1 MATPASPTGVPQR
14 LPIFALLIA
23 NAVSLVGSMLTSIAV
38 PWFVLLTTGSAAK
51 TGLTAFFSL
60 LPLVLGGFFGGALV
74 DRLGFKR
81 TSVGADL
88 LSGLAVAAIPL
99 LYATGRLAFWQLLI
113 LVFVRNLF
121 DIPGGTARQ
130 SMIPDLARAAAMDLG
145 RANAS
150 VESIRRFATLLGPP
164 LAGVLIAAMGQ
175 NNVLFLDAASFLVSA
190 AVVGLAVPALRCERS
205 GPVHYLSDLREGLRF
220 LRADRLVVALITVLA
235 LTNVLLNPLFIV
247 ILPVYANVTSGSA
260 LNLGLMIG
268 AFGGGTLAGA
278 ILFGLLGPRLPRRA
292 LLTGGMLVTG
302 LPLWLLST
310 LPPLPITAAAL
321 AVMGLALGPL
331 GPLAL
336 TVLGERTPDA
346 LRGRV
351 FGAFGTLANMWIP
364 LGVLET
370 GYLLD
375 AFGASAIIL
384 GLAVVYLIFS
394 LSTLFIPVFHQLRPP
409 AGTDDAPGP
418 PAPAAK
424 EAPPALLPEG

>member
-1 MATPASPTGVPQR
+1 MATPASSTGAHPR

-130 SMIPDLARAAAMDLG
+130 SMIPDLARAAGMDLG

-150 VESIRRFATLLGPP
+150 VESIRRFSNLLGPP
-164 LAGVLIAAMGQ
+164 LAGVLIAASGQ
-175 NNVLFLDAASFLVSA
+175 SNVLFLDAASFLVSA
-190 AVVGLAVPALRCERS
+190 VVVGLAVPALRRERG
-205 GPVHYLSDLREGLRF
+205 GPAHYVSDLREGLRF
-220 LRADRLVVALITVLA
+220 LRADRLVVALIAVLA

-247 ILPVYANVTSGSA
+247 ILLVYANVTSGSA

-268 AFGGGTLAGA
+268 AFGAGTLAGA

-292 LLTGGMLVTG
+292 LLTGGMLITG

-364 LGVLET
+364 LGVLAT

-375 AFGASAIIL
+375 AFGAGAIIL
-384 GLAVVYLIFS
+384 GLAVVYLVFS
-394 LSTLFIPVFHQLRPP
+394 LSTLFIPAFHQLRAPV
-409 AGTDDAPGP
+409 GTDDAPGP
-418 PAPAAK
+418 PAPASK